1 MSTAGPAQ
9 ARIRIVTDSTASLP
23 PELVAQYGITVVPL
37 HVHFGTTAYAE
48 GVTLTTEQFY
58 RLLGSSA
65 ELPTTSAP
73 SAGQFIEVYTR
84 LRDECDGIV
93 SIHLNSQ
100 WSATYAAA
108 VQAREQVSDIPIA
121 VIDSRTAALGEGM
134 LAVYAARAACE
145 GRSLDEIVRLIHD
158 LIPKMHVVL
167 TVETLEYL
175 RRGGRIGGAQAL
187 LGTLLRIR
195 PVLEVRNARIEV
207 WDRVRTMAKTVERL
221 IDYVAEHAQGRPL
234 AHASVLHAAH
244 PAMAEE
250 LARRLEE
257 RFVIREFYTSAIGP
271 VIGTHLG
278 PGAFGITFHTE

>member
-1 MSTAGPAQ
+1 MSTAGPAP

-37 HVHFGTTAYAE
+37 HVHFGTRAYAE

-58 RLLGSSA
+58 HLLGSSA

-108 VQAREQVSDIPIA
+108 VQAREQVGDIPIA

-145 GRSLDEIVRLIHD
+145 GRSLDEIVRLVHD

-221 IDYVAEHAQGRPL
+221 IEYVAEHAQGRPL
-234 AHASVLHAAH
+234 AHTSVLHAAN
-244 PAMAEE
+244 PSMAEE
-250 LARRLEE
+250 LARRLKE